1 MLSAP
6 SLSRPAG
13 RGLDIGGDRPGG
25 IKFNRTFADLMALFR
40 DISLVVDNFLELYAP
55 DKTNGDRFSILDE
68 SARKYP
74 SEQV

>member
-1 MLSAP
+1 
-6 SLSRPAG
+6 
-13 RGLDIGGDRPGG
+13 
-25 IKFNRTFADLMALFR
+25 MALFR